1 MQLAAVS
8 LDDKYERR
16 EGRIHIT
23 GSQALVRLAMVQCIR
38 DRAAGLDTACYV
50 TGYRG
55 SPMHNIDKELWSAKR
70 FLAGSHIHFQPAVN
84 EDLAATAIWG
94 SQQAA
99 AFGDCRHDG
108 VFSLWYGK
116 GPGLDRSMDA
126 IRHGHMAGSARH
138 GGVLVMVGDDHALT
152 STDAP
157 AVHEFAFVELMMP
170 FLYPS
175 TVHEVLRYGLHGIAL
190 SRYCGA
196 WVGYKAVPDTVDAS
210 APLEADPFDPAIVLP
225 DDFEMPPDGLNL
237 RIPDFWYQM
246 EPRHR
251 DWKLDAA
258 VAYARANGLNRVT
271 VPSRRPR
278 YGIVAT
284 GKAWNDV
291 RQALFDLGID
301 DRTADEIGITVLKV
315 AMPYPFDAETVRG
328 FADGLE
334 ELFVVEEKVALSELQ
349 IRNALYPLPD
359 GRRPRVIGQKDEA
372 GRVLLPG
379 FPEITPEDVARALA
393 ARIAHFHTSRAIDER
408 IAFLDAKARQ
418 ARARQA
424 LEVARTPYFCSG
436 CPHNT
441 STRVPEGSRAQGGV
455 GCHFMATY
463 MDRGNVTHTHMGG
476 EGANWMGQAP
486 FVETGHVF
494 QNLGDGTY
502 YHSGLLA
509 IRACVAA
516 GVNVTFKILFND
528 AVAMTGGQP
537 HDGPIDPPAISHQVR
552 GEGVETIRL
561 VSDEPEKYGS
571 AARFARGTRLAH
583 RRELDRV
590 QRELRETPGVSVL
603 IYDQTCAAEKRRRR
617 KRGAMVDPDRRAFIH
632 HRVCEGCGDCN
643 AKSNCL
649 SVLPLDTE
657 YGRKRQ
663 IDQSACNK
671 DFSCVEG
678 FCPSFVTVQGAKPR
692 RGGARVE
699 VPAGLAALPEPD
711 RPRLDGG
718 RPFSLL
724 VAGVGGT
731 GVVTIGALVTMAAH
745 LEGIAFST
753 VDQFGMAQK
762 GGAVTSHVRIAARP
776 EDMRAIR
783 LNAGAADLVLGC
795 DSLVASGDLALNVM
809 DPRRTRVIVNT
820 HEQITGQFTRHP
832 DLRFPTDSIVE
843 RIRVAA
849 GKDNVQLLDAT
860 RIATR
865 LLGDAIASNLFLLGF
880 AYQRG
885 LVPVSGVAIERAIEL
900 NAVAVEMNREAFR
913 WGRRAARDLPAVER
927 LALEGDDRLEP
938 PAPKSTAEFVERRVA
953 DLTEWQNAAWAA
965 RYRGLVERVRAAE
978 RALGGHAAGARRP
991 EAAVAAGEEAG
1002 GPFTDAVARY
1012 AYKLMAYKDEYEVAR
1027 LYADGSFR
1035 RRLAARFE
1043 GDLEVTFHLAPPLL
1057 SRPDPVTGEP
1067 RKRAFGAWMWPVF
1080 GLLAKMRGLRGTA
1093 FDPFGRTAERRMER
1107 RLIEE
1112 YFETIEELIAGLRP
1126 ENHALAVE
1134 IASVPDRIRGFGHV
1148 KQRNAAEAEAEK
1160 AALLER
1166 WRAGAAAPS
1175 AADRAAA

>member
-1 MQLAAVS
+1 MQLATVS
-8 LDDKYERR
+8 LDDKYESR

-23 GSQALVRLAMVQCIR
+23 GSQAIVRLAMTQCIR

-55 SPMHNIDKELWSAKR
+55 SPMHNIDKELWSANR
-70 FLAGSHIHFQPAVN
+70 FLSGSSIHFQPAIN

-94 SQQAA
+94 TQQAT

-108 VFSLWYGK
+108 IFSMWYGK

-126 IRHGHMAGSARH
+126 IRHGHMAGSSRH

-157 AVHEFAFVELMMP
+157 AAHEFAFVELMMP

-175 TVHEVLRYGLHGIAL
+175 TVHEVLSHGLHGIAL
-190 SRYCGA
+190 SRFCGS

-210 APLEADPFDPAIVLP
+210 APLSADPFHPPIVVPADFDLP
-225 DDFEMPPDGLNL
+225 PGGLNL

-251 DWKLDAA
+251 DCKLDAA
-258 VAYARANGLNRVT
+258 VAYARANRLNGVE
-271 VPSRRPR
+271 VASRSPR

-284 GKAWNDV
+284 GKAFNDV

-301 DRTADEIGITVLKV
+301 DRTADDIGITVLKI
-315 AMPYPFDAETVRG
+315 AMPYPFDAQTVRD
-328 FADGLE
+328 FAHGLE
-334 ELFVVEEKVALSELQ
+334 ELFVVEEKVALTELQ

-359 GRRPRVIGQKDEA
+359 ARRPRVIGQKDEA

-379 FPEITPEDVARALA
+379 FPEISPDDVARALA
-393 ARIAHFHTSRAIDER
+393 RRIAHFHTSSAIDNR
-408 IAFLDAKARQ
+408 IAFVEAKARQ
-418 ARARQA
+418 ARARKA
-424 LEVARTPYFCSG
+424 LGIARTPYFCSG
-436 CPHNT
+436 CPHNS
-441 STRVPEGSRAQGGV
+441 STRVPEGSRALGGV

-463 MDRGNVTHTHMGG
+463 MDRDNVTHTHMGG
-476 EGANWMGQAP
+476 EGASWIGQAP

-516 GVNVTFKILFND
+516 RVNVTYKILFND

-537 HDGPIDPPAISHQVR
+537 HDGPLDPAAISRQVR
-552 GEGVETIRL
+552 GEGVETIWL
-561 VSDEPEKYGS
+561 VTDEPEKYGS
-571 AARFARGTRLAH
+571 AARLASGTRITH

-590 QRELRETPGVSVL
+590 QRELREVPGVSVL
-603 IYDQTCAAEKRRRR
+603 IYDQTCAAQARRRR
-617 KRGAMVDPDRRAFIH
+617 KRGAMVDPDRRAFIN

-643 AKSNCL
+643 EKSNCL

-657 YGRKRQ
+657 YGRKRR

-692 RGGARVE
+692 RGGAGIE
-699 VPAGLAALPEPD
+699 IPAGLAALPEPR
-711 RPRLDGG
+711 RPHIGDA
-718 RPFSLL
+718 RPFSILI
-724 VAGVGGT
+724 AGVGGS
-731 GVVTIGALVTMAAH
+731 GVVTIGALVAMAAH
-745 LEGIAFST
+745 IEGIAFST

-776 EDMRAIR
+776 EDMRAVR

-809 DPRRTRVIVNT
+809 HPDRTTVIVNT
-820 HEQITGQFTRHP
+820 HEQITGQFARNP
-832 DLRFPTDSIVE
+832 DLQFPTDSILG
-843 RIRVAA
+843 RIRAAA
-849 GKDNVQLLDAT
+849 GAGNVQVLDAT

-865 LLGDAIASNLFLLGF
+865 LLGDAIGSNLFLLGY
-880 AYQRG
+880 AYQQG
-885 LVPVSGVAIERAIEL
+885 LVPVSSTAIERAIEL

-913 WGRRAARDLPAVER
+913 WGRRAARDTATVER
-927 LALEGDDRLEP
+927 LALQGDDGLEP
-938 PAPKSTAEFVERRVA
+938 AAPKSLDEFIARRAV
-953 DLTEWQNAAWAA
+953 DLTAWQNAAWAA
-965 RYRGLVERVRAAE
+965 RYRALVNRVREAE
-978 RALGGHAAGARRP
+978 RALADALG
-991 EAAVAAGEEAG
+991 AGEALAE
-1002 GPFTDAVARY
+1002 AVARC

-1027 LYADGSFR
+1027 LYTDGAFR
-1035 RRLAARFE
+1035 ERLKASFE
-1043 GDLEVTFHLAPPLL
+1043 GNPGVSFHLAPPLL
-1057 SRPDPVTGEP
+1057 ARRDPVTGVP
-1067 RKRAFGAWMWPVF
+1067 RKRAFGPWMWRV
-1080 GLLAKMRGLRGTA
+1080 LALMARMRFLRGTP
-1093 FDPFGRTAERRMER
+1093 FDPFGHTAQRRTER

-1112 YFETIEELIAGLRP
+1112 YFETVDELLAGLSP
-1126 ENHALAVE
+1126 ANHGLAIE
-1134 IASVPDRIRGFGHV
+1134 IASVPESIRGYGHV
-1148 KQRNAAEAEAEK
+1148 KERNIAQAQSAK
-1160 AALLER
+1160 AVLLVH
-1166 WRAGAAAPS
+1166 WRAGGGGE
-1175 AADRAAA
+1175 ADPARAA

>member
-1 MQLAAVS
+1 MQLAAIT
-8 LDDKYERR
+8 LDDKYESR

-23 GSQALVRLAMVQCIR
+23 GSQALVRLAMMQFIR
-38 DRAAGLDTACYV
+38 DRAAGLDTACYI

-70 FLAGSHIHFQPAVN
+70 FLSGSNIHFQPGIN

-94 SQQAA
+94 TQQAT

-108 VFSLWYGK
+108 VFSMWYGK

-126 IRHGHMAGSARH
+126 IRHGHMAGSSRH

-157 AVHEFAFVELMMP
+157 AAHEFAFVELMMP

-175 TVHEVLRYGLHGIAL
+175 TVHEVLSYGLHGIAL
-190 SRYCGA
+190 SRFSGA
-196 WVGYKAVPDTVDAS
+196 WVGYKVVPDTVDAS
-210 APLEADPFDPAIVLP
+210 APLSADPFDPEIVVP
-225 DDFEMPPDGLNL
+225 GEFEMPPDGLNL
-237 RIPDFWYQM
+237 RIPDFWYHM

-251 DWKLDAA
+251 NYKLDAA
-258 VAYARANGLNRVT
+258 VAYARANRLNRVT
-271 VPSRRPR
+271 TASRRPR
-278 YGIVAT
+278 YGIVTT

-301 DRTADEIGITVLKV
+301 DRTADDIGITVLKI
-315 AMPYPFDAETVRG
+315 AMPYPFDTETVRD

-349 IRNALYPLPD
+349 VRNALYPLPD
-359 GRRPRVIGQKDEA
+359 GRRPRVIGQKDET

-379 FPEITPEDVARALA
+379 FPEVSPEDVARALA
-393 ARIAHFHTSRAIDER
+393 ARIARFHTSSAIDDR
-408 IAFLDAKARQ
+408 IAFIEAKARQ
-418 ARARQA
+418 ARARQV
-424 LEVARTPYFCSG
+424 LDIARTPYFCSG

-441 STRVPEGSRAQGGV
+441 STRVPEGSRALGGV

-486 FVETGHVF
+486 FVETDHVF

-516 GVNVTFKILFND
+516 GINITYKILFND

-537 HDGPIDPPAISHQVR
+537 HDGPLDPPAISRQVR
-552 GEGVETIRL
+552 SEGVETIWL

-571 AARFARGTRLAH
+571 AARLAAGTRIAH

-590 QRELRETPGVSVL
+590 QQELRKVPGVSVL

-617 KRGAMVDPDRRAFIH
+617 KRGAMVDPDRRAFIN

-678 FCPSFVTVQGAKPR
+678 FCPSFVTVQGARPR
-692 RGGARVE
+692 RGGSGVE

-711 RPRLDGG
+711 RPRLEDG
-718 RPFSLL
+718 RPFSML
-724 VAGVGGT
+724 VAGVGGS

-776 EDMRAIR
+776 DDMRTIR
-783 LNAGAADLVLGC
+783 LNTGAADLVLGC

-809 DPRRTRVIVNT
+809 HPERTRVIVNT
-820 HEQITGQFTRHP
+820 HEQITGQFARDP
-832 DLRFPTDSIVE
+832 DLQFPTDSIVG
-843 RIRVAA
+843 RIRAAA
-849 GKDNVQLLDAT
+849 GAGNLQLLDAT

-865 LLGDAIASNLFLLGF
+865 LLGDAIGSNLFLLGY
-880 AYQRG
+880 AYQQG

-900 NAVAVEMNREAFR
+900 NGVAVEMNREAFR
-913 WGRRAARDLPAVER
+913 WGRRAARDLEAVEH
-927 LALEGDDRLEP
+927 LALQGDDGLEP
-938 PAPKSTAEFVERRVA
+938 AAPESLDEFVERRVA
-953 DLTEWQNAAWAA
+953 DLTEWQNAAWAS
-965 RYRGLVERVRAAE
+965 RYRKLVERVREAE
-978 RALGGHAAGARRP
+978 RALGDG
-991 EAAVAAGEEAG
+991 EALG
-1002 GPFTDAVARY
+1002 GAVARY

-1027 LYADGSFR
+1027 LYTDGAFR
-1035 RRLAARFE
+1035 ERLAASFE
-1043 GDLEVTFHLAPPLL
+1043 GDLRLTFHLAPPLL
-1057 SRPDPVTGEP
+1057 SRRDPVTGEL
-1067 RKRAFGAWMWPVF
+1067 RKRTFGPWMWRLL
-1080 GLLAKMRGLRGTA
+1080 GLVAKMRFLRGTP
-1093 FDPFGRTAERRMER
+1093 FDPFGHTAERRMER

-1112 YFETIEELIAGLRP
+1112 YFEAVDELLAGLRP
-1126 ENHALAVE
+1126 ENLDLAVE
-1134 IASVPDRIRGFGHV
+1134 LASVPERIRGYGHV
-1148 KQRNAAEAEAEK
+1148 KERNAADAESAK
-1160 AALLER
+1160 AALLGR
-1166 WRAGAAAPS
+1166 WRARDVRQTPPA
-1175 AADRAAA
+1175 RAA

>member
-8 LDDKYERR
+8 LDDKYESR

-23 GSQALVRLAMVQCIR
+23 GSQALVRLAMMQVVR

-55 SPMHNIDKELWSAKR
+55 SPMHNIDKELWSASR
-70 FLAGSHIHFQPAVN
+70 FLAASNLHFQPAIN

-94 SQQAA
+94 TQQATS
-99 AFGDCRHDG
+99 FGDCRHDG
-108 VFSLWYGK
+108 IFSMWYGK

-126 IRHGHMAGSARH
+126 IRHGHMAGSSRH

-157 AVHEFAFVELMMP
+157 AAHEFAFVELMMP

-175 TVHEVLRYGLHGIAL
+175 TVHEVLIYGLHGIAL
-190 SRYCGA
+190 SRFSGA

-210 APLEADPFDPAIVLP
+210 APLPADPFDPAIVIP
-225 DDFEMPPDGLNL
+225 GEFEMPPGGLNL
-237 RIPDFWYQM
+237 RIPDFWYRM

-251 DWKLDAA
+251 GYKLDAA
-258 VAYARANGLNRVT
+258 VAYARANRLNRVT
-271 VPSRRPR
+271 VESRRPR

-284 GKAWNDV
+284 GKAFNDV

-301 DRTADEIGITVLKV
+301 DRTADDLGITVLKV
-315 AMPYPFDAETVRG
+315 AMPYPFDAETVRD

-334 ELFVVEEKVALSELQ
+334 ELFVVEEKVTLTELQ
-349 IRNALYPLPD
+349 VRNALYTLPD
-359 GRRPRVIGQKDEA
+359 GRRPRVIGQKDES

-379 FPEITPEDVARALA
+379 FPEVSPDDVARALA
-393 ARIAHFHTSRAIDER
+393 RRIAGFHTSSTIEDR
-408 IAFLDAKARQ
+408 IAFIEAKTAQ
-418 ARARQA
+418 ARARKA
-424 LEVARTPYFCSG
+424 LDIARTPYFCSG

-441 STRVPEGSRAQGGV
+441 STRVPEGSRALGGV

-516 GVNVTFKILFND
+516 GIDITYKILFND

-537 HDGPIDPPAISHQVR
+537 HDGPLDSSAISRQVR
-552 GEGVETIRL
+552 AEGVETIWL
-561 VSDEPEKYGS
+561 VTDEPEKYGS
-571 AARFARGTRLAH
+571 AARFAPGTRIAH
-583 RRELDRV
+583 RRELDRI
-590 QRELRETPGVSVL
+590 QRELREVTGVSVL

-617 KRGAMVDPDRRAFIH
+617 KRGAMVDPDRRAFIN

-657 YGRKRQ
+657 YGRKRR

-692 RGGARVE
+692 RGGARIE
-699 VPAGLAALPEPD
+699 VPAGLTVLPEPN
-711 RPRLDGG
+711 RPSLDGG
-718 RPFSLL
+718 RPFSIL

-795 DSLVASGDLALNVM
+795 DSLVASGDLALDVM
-809 DPRRTRVIVNT
+809 HPQRTRVIVNT
-820 HEQITGQFTRHP
+820 HEQITGQFARNP
-832 DLRFPTDSIVE
+832 DLEFPTDSIVG
-843 RIRVAA
+843 RIRAAA
-849 GKDNVQLLDAT
+849 GAGNVQLLDAT

-865 LLGDAIASNLFLLGF
+865 LLGDAIGSNLFLLGY
-880 AYQRG
+880 AYQQG
-885 LVPVSGVAIERAIEL
+885 LVPVSGAAIERAIEL
-900 NAVAVEMNREAFR
+900 NGVAVELNREAFR
-913 WGRRAARDLPAVER
+913 WGRRAARDLKAVER
-927 LALEGDDRLEP
+927 LAMQGDDGLEP
-938 PAPKSTAEFVERRVA
+938 TAPATLDELIERRVA
-953 DLTEWQNAAWAA
+953 DLTAYQNAAWAS
-965 RYRGLVERVRAAE
+965 RYRALVERVREAE
-978 RALGGHAAGARRP
+978 RAIG
-991 EAAVAAGEEAG
+991 AGEALAG
-1002 GPFTDAVARY
+1002 AVARY

-1027 LYADGSFR
+1027 LYTDGAFR
-1035 RRLAARFE
+1035 ERLAAAFE
-1043 GDLEVTFHLAPPLL
+1043 GDLRLTFHLAPPVHA
-1057 SRPDPVTGEP
+1057 RRDPVTGQP
-1067 RKRAFGAWMWPVF
+1067 RKRTFGPWMWRVL
-1080 GLLAKMRGLRGTA
+1080 GLVAKMRFLRGTV
-1093 FDPFGRTAERRMER
+1093 FDPFGHTAERRRER

-1112 YFETIEELIAGLRP
+1112 YFATVDELLAGLRV
-1126 ENHALAVE
+1126 ENIALAVE
-1134 IASVPDRIRGFGHV
+1134 IASVPESIRGYGHV
-1148 KQRNAAEAEAEK
+1148 KARAVEEAKAEK
-1160 AALLER
+1160 AAALER
-1166 WRAGAAAPS
+1166 WRAGGGGEV
-1175 AADRAAA
+1175 DRARAA

>member
-1 MQLAAVS
+1 MQLAAIS
-8 LDDKYERR
+8 LDDKYESR

-23 GSQALVRLAMVQCIR
+23 GSQAIVRLAMMQGIR
-38 DRAAGLDTACYV
+38 DRAAGLDTACYI

-70 FLAGSHIHFQPAVN
+70 FLPGSNIHFQPAIN

-94 SQQAA
+94 SQQATE
-99 AFGDCRHDG
+99 FGDCRHDG
-108 VFSLWYGK
+108 IFSMWYGK

-126 IRHGHMAGSARH
+126 IRHGHMAGSSRH

-157 AVHEFAFVELMMP
+157 AAHEFAFVELMMP

-175 TVHEVLRYGLHGIAL
+175 TVHEVLSYGLHGIAL
-190 SRYCGA
+190 SRFSGA

-210 APLEADPFDPAIVLP
+210 APVTANPFDPEIVLP
-225 DDFEMPPDGLNL
+225 AEFEVPPDGLNL

-251 DWKLDAA
+251 GYKLEAA
-258 VAYARANGLNRVT
+258 VAYARANRLNRVM
-271 VPSRRPR
+271 VASRRPR

-284 GKAWNDV
+284 GKAFNDV

-301 DRTADEIGITVLKV
+301 DRTADDLGITVLKM
-315 AMPYPFDAETVRG
+315 AMPYPFDGETVRE

-334 ELFVVEEKVALSELQ
+334 ELFVVEEKVTLTELQ
-349 IRNALYPLPD
+349 ARNALYPLPD

-379 FPEITPEDVARALA
+379 FPEVSPDDVARALA
-393 ARIAHFHTSRAIDER
+393 ARIAHFHTSSAVDDR
-408 IAFLDAKARQ
+408 IAFIEAKAAQ
-418 ARARQA
+418 ARARNV
-424 LEVARTPYFCSG
+424 LGIARTPYFCSG

-441 STRVPEGSRAQGGV
+441 STRVPEGSRALGGV

-516 GVNVTFKILFND
+516 GINITYKILFND

-537 HDGPIDPPAISHQVR
+537 HDGPLDPPAISRQVR
-552 GEGVETIRL
+552 GEGVETIWL

-571 AARFARGTRLAH
+571 AARLAPGTRIAH
-583 RRELDRV
+583 RRELDRI
-590 QRELRETPGVSVL
+590 QRELREVPGVSVL

-617 KRGAMVDPDRRAFIH
+617 KRRAMVDPDRRAFIN

-657 YGRKRQ
+657 FGRKRR

-678 FCPSFVTVQGAKPR
+678 FCPSFVTVQGGKPR
-692 RGGARVE
+692 RGGARIE
-699 VPAGLAALPEPD
+699 VPVGLAALPEPN
-711 RPRLDGG
+711 RPSLDGG
-718 RPFSLL
+718 RPFSIL

-762 GGAVTSHVRIAARP
+762 GGAVTSHLRIAART

-795 DSLVASGDLALNVM
+795 DSLVTSGDLALNVM
-809 DPRRTRVIVNT
+809 HPERTRVIVNT
-820 HEQITGQFTRHP
+820 HEQITGQFVRNP
-832 DLRFPTDSIVE
+832 DLEFPTDSIVG
-843 RIRVAA
+843 RIRAAA
-849 GKDNVQLLDAT
+849 GTGNVQLLDAT

-865 LLGDAIASNLFLLGF
+865 LLGDAIGSNLFLLGY
-880 AYQRG
+880 AYQQG
-885 LVPVSGVAIERAIEL
+885 LVPVSGAAIEQAIEL
-900 NAVAVEMNREAFR
+900 NGIAVEMNREAFR
-913 WGRRAARDLPAVER
+913 WGRRAARDLKAVER
-927 LALEGDDRLEP
+927 LALQGDDSLEP
-938 PAPKSTAEFVERRVA
+938 AAPKSLDEFIERRTA
-953 DLTEWQNAAWAA
+953 DLAAWQNAAWAS
-965 RYRGLVERVRAAE
+965 RYRALVERVREAE
-978 RALGGHAAGARRP
+978 GALG
-991 EAAVAAGEEAG
+991 AGEALSG
-1002 GPFTDAVARY
+1002 AVARY

-1027 LYADGSFR
+1027 LYTDGAFR
-1035 RRLAARFE
+1035 ERLAAAFE
-1043 GDLEVTFHLAPPLL
+1043 GDLRLTFHLAPPLL
-1057 SRPDPVTGEP
+1057 ARRDPVTGEP
-1067 RKRAFGAWMWPVF
+1067 RKRNFGPWVSPVL
-1080 GLLAKMRGLRGTA
+1080 GLVAKMRFLRGTP
-1093 FDPFGRTAERRMER
+1093 FDPFGYTAERRMER

-1112 YFETIEELIAGLRP
+1112 YFETVDELLAGLGT
-1126 ENHALAVE
+1126 ENLGLAVE
-1134 IASVPDRIRGFGHV
+1134 IASIPESIRGYGHIKARAV
-1148 KQRNAAEAEAEK
+1148 SEAESEK
-1160 AALLER
+1160 TALLER
-1166 WRAGAAAPS
+1166 WRAGGGGEAAP
-1175 AADRAAA
+1175 ARAA

>member
-1 MQLAAVS
+1 MQLATVS
-8 LDDKYERR
+8 LDDKYESR
-16 EGRIHIT
+16 EGRVHIT
-23 GSQALVRLAMVQCIR
+23 GSQALVRLAMMQCIR
-38 DRAAGLDTACYV
+38 DRVAGLDTACYI

-70 FLAGSHIHFQPAVN
+70 FLPGSNIHFQPAIN

-94 SQQAA
+94 TQQAT

-108 VFSLWYGK
+108 IFSMWYGK

-126 IRHGHMAGSARH
+126 IRHGHMAGSSRH

-157 AVHEFAFVELMMP
+157 AAHEFAFVELMMP

-175 TVHEVLRYGLHGIAL
+175 TVQEALSYGLHGVAL
-190 SRYCGA
+190 SRFCGA
-196 WVGYKAVPDTVDAS
+196 WVGYKAIPDTVDAS
-210 APLEADPFDPAIVLP
+210 ALLPADPFDPAIVIPSEL
-225 DDFEMPPDGLNL
+225 ETPPDGLNL
-237 RIPDFWYQM
+237 RIPDFWYRM

-251 DWKLDAA
+251 SYKLDAA
-258 VAYARANGLNRVT
+258 VAYAQANRLNRVMLA
-271 VPSRRPR
+271 SRRPR

-291 RQALFDLGID
+291 RQALFELGID
-301 DRTADEIGITVLKV
+301 DRTADDIGV
-315 AMPYPFDAETVRG
+315 AMLKLAMPFPFDAQTVRD

-334 ELFVVEEKVALSELQ
+334 ELFVVEEKVTLTELQ
-349 IRNALYPLPD
+349 VRNALYPLPD

-379 FPEITPEDVARALA
+379 FPEISPENVARALA
-393 ARIAHFHTSRAIDER
+393 ARIAHFHTSNVIDER
-408 IAFLDAKARQ
+408 IAFIETKARQ
-418 ARARQA
+418 ARAREA
-424 LEVARTPYFCSG
+424 LGIARTPYFCSG

-441 STRVPEGSRAQGGV
+441 STRVPEGSRALGGV

-516 GVNVTFKILFND
+516 GINITYKILFND

-537 HDGPIDPPAISHQVR
+537 HDGPLDPPAISRQVR

-571 AARFARGTRLAH
+571 ASQLAPGTRIVH

-590 QRELRETPGVSVL
+590 QRELREVSGVSVL

-617 KRGAMVDPDRRAFIH
+617 KRGAMADPDRRAFIN

-657 YGRKRQ
+657 YGRKRR

-692 RGGARVE
+692 RGGARIE
-699 VPAGLAALPEPD
+699 VPAGLAALPEPS
-711 RPRLDGG
+711 RPRLEDG
-718 RPFSLL
+718 RPFSML

-762 GGAVTSHVRIAARP
+762 GGAVTSHVRIAAHP
-776 EDMRAIR
+776 DDMRAIR

-809 DPRRTRVIVNT
+809 HPERTRVIVDT
-820 HEQITGQFTRHP
+820 HEQITGQFARNP
-832 DLRFPTDSIVE
+832 DLEFPTDSIVG
-843 RIRVAA
+843 RIRAA
-849 GKDNVQLLDAT
+849 TGAGNVQLLDAT

-865 LLGDAIASNLFLLGF
+865 LLGDAIGSNLFLLGY
-880 AYQRG
+880 AYQQG
-885 LVPVSGVAIERAIEL
+885 LVPVSGTAIERAIEL
-900 NAVAVEMNREAFR
+900 NGVAVEMNREAFR
-913 WGRRAARDLPAVER
+913 WGRRAARDPEAVER
-927 LALEGDDRLEP
+927 LALHGDEDLEAA
-938 PAPKSTAEFVERRVA
+938 APKSLDEFIERRVA
-953 DLTEWQNAAWAA
+953 DLVAWQNAAWAS
-965 RYRGLVERVRAAE
+965 RYRELVRRVREAE
-978 RALGGHAAGARRP
+978 RSLGTGEALAH
-991 EAAVAAGEEAG
+991 
-1002 GPFTDAVARY
+1002 AVARY

-1027 LYADGSFR
+1027 LYTDGAFR
-1035 RRLAARFE
+1035 ERLATAFE
-1043 GDLEVTFHLAPPLL
+1043 GDLRLTFHLAPPLL
-1057 SRPDPVTGEP
+1057 ARRDPVTGEP
-1067 RKRAFGAWMWPVF
+1067 RKRTFGPWMWRVL
-1080 GLLAKMRGLRGTA
+1080 GLVAKMRFLRGTP
-1093 FDPFGRTAERRMER
+1093 FDPFGYTAERRMER

-1112 YFETIEELIAGLRP
+1112 YFETVGELLAGLRP
-1126 ENHALAVE
+1126 ENLGLAVE
-1134 IASVPDRIRGFGHV
+1134 IASIPELIRGYGHV
-1148 KQRNAAEAEAEK
+1148 KERNIAEAEAMT
-1160 AALLER
+1160 ATLLER
-1166 WRAGAAAPS
+1166 WRAGDGEAAP
-1175 AADRAAA
+1175 ARAA

>member
-8 LDDKYERR
+8 LDDKYESR
-16 EGRIHIT
+16 EGRVHIT
-23 GSQALVRLAMVQCIR
+23 GSQALVRLAMMQCIR
-38 DRAAGLDTACYV
+38 DRAAGLDTASYI

-55 SPMHNIDKELWSAKR
+55 SPMHNIDKELWSASR
-70 FLAGSHIHFQPAVN
+70 FLPGANIHFQPAIN

-94 SQQAA
+94 TQQAT

-108 VFSLWYGK
+108 IFSMWYGK

-126 IRHGHMAGSARH
+126 IRHGHMAGSSRH

-157 AVHEFAFVELMMP
+157 AAHEFAFVELMMP

-175 TVHEVLRYGLHGIAL
+175 TVHEVLGYGLHGIAL
-190 SRYCGA
+190 SRFCGA
-196 WVGYKAVPDTVDAS
+196 WVGYKMVPDTVDAC
-210 APLEADPFDPAIVLP
+210 APLTADPFDPEIAVP
-225 DDFEMPPDGLNL
+225 ADFEIPAGGLNL
-237 RIPDFWYQM
+237 RIPDFWYRM

-251 DWKLDAA
+251 GWKLDAA
-258 VAYARANGLNRVT
+258 VAYARANRLNRVT
-271 VPSRRPR
+271 LASRRPR

-291 RQALFDLGID
+291 RQALHDLGLD
-301 DRTADEIGITVLKV
+301 ERTADDIGITVLKL
-315 AMPYPFDAETVRG
+315 AMPYPFDAATVRD

-334 ELFVVEEKVALSELQ
+334 EVFVVEEKVALSELQ
-349 IRNALYPLPD
+349 VRNALYPLPD
-359 GRRPRVIGQKDEA
+359 GRRPRVIGHTDEA
-372 GRVLLPG
+372 GRELLPG
-379 FPEITPEDVARALA
+379 FPEISPDDVARALA
-393 ARIAHFHTSRAIDER
+393 SRIAHFHRSNAIDDR
-408 IAFLDAKARQ
+408 IAFIDAKARQ

-424 LEVARTPYFCSG
+424 LDIARTPYFCSG

-441 STRVPEGSRAQGGV
+441 STRVPEGSRALGGV

-476 EGANWMGQAP
+476 EGVNWMGQAP

-516 GVNVTFKILFND
+516 GIDITYKILFND

-537 HDGPIDPPAISHQVR
+537 HDGPLDPPAISRQVR
-552 GEGVETIRL
+552 GEGVETIWL

-571 AARFARGTRLAH
+571 ASPFAPGTRIAH
-583 RRELDRV
+583 RRELDRI
-590 QRELRETPGVSVL
+590 QRELREVRGVSVL

-617 KRGAMVDPDRRAFIH
+617 KRGAMVDPDRRAFIN

-657 YGRKRQ
+657 YGRKRR

-678 FCPSFVTVQGAKPR
+678 FCPSFVTVEGATPR
-692 RGGARVE
+692 RGGARIE
-699 VPAGLAALPEPD
+699 VPAGLAALPEPE
-711 RPRLDGG
+711 RPRLGDGRVFG
-718 RPFSLL
+718 ML

-762 GGAVTSHVRIAARP
+762 GGAVTSHMRLAAHP
-776 EDMRAIR
+776 DDMRAIR

-809 DPRRTRVIVNT
+809 HPVRTRVIVNT
-820 HEQITGQFTRHP
+820 HEQITGQFARNP
-832 DLRFPTDSIVE
+832 DLEFPTDSIVG
-843 RIRVAA
+843 RIRAAA
-849 GKDNVQLLDAT
+849 GAGNVQLLDAT

-865 LLGDAIASNLFLLGF
+865 LLGDAIGSNLFLLGY
-880 AYQRG
+880 AYQQG
-885 LVPVSGVAIERAIEL
+885 LIPVSGTAIERAIEL
-900 NAVAVEMNREAFR
+900 NGVAVEMNREAFR
-913 WGRRAARDLPAVER
+913 WGRRAARDLKAVED
-927 LALEGDDRLEP
+927 LALEGDEGVESAG
-938 PAPKSTAEFVERRVA
+938 PASLDELVERRAA
-953 DLTEWQNAAWAA
+953 DLTAYQDAAWAS
-965 RYRGLVERVRAAE
+965 RYRSLVERVREAE
-978 RALGGHAAGARRP
+978 RALGTGEALAG
-991 EAAVAAGEEAG
+991 
-1002 GPFTDAVARY
+1002 AVARY
-1012 AYKLMAYKDEYEVAR
+1012 ACKLMAYKDEYEVAR
-1027 LYADGSFR
+1027 LYTDGAFR
-1035 RRLAARFE
+1035 ERLAASFE
-1043 GDLEVTFHLAPPLL
+1043 GDLRVTFHLAPPVLA
-1057 SRPDPVTGEP
+1057 RRDPVTGEP
-1067 RKRAFGAWMWPVF
+1067 RKRTFGPWMWRAL
-1080 GLLAKMRGLRGTA
+1080 GLLAKLRFLRGTP
-1093 FDPFGRTAERRMER
+1093 FDPFGRTEERRMER

-1112 YFETIEELIAGLRP
+1112 YFETVEELAAGLHP
-1126 ENHALAVE
+1126 GNLGLAVE
-1134 IASVPDRIRGFGHV
+1134 IASVPEQIRGYGHV
-1148 KQRNAAEAEAEK
+1148 KQRNVAEAQ
-1160 AALLER
+1160 AARASLLER
-1166 WRAGAAAPS
+1166 WRAGSGGEAEPA
-1175 AADRAAA
+1175 RAA

>member
-8 LDDKYERR
+8 LDDKYESRK
-16 EGRIHIT
+16 GRIHIT
-23 GSQALVRLAMVQCIR
+23 GSQALVRLAMMQFVR

-94 SQQAA
+94 TQQAA
-99 AFGDCRHDG
+99 EFGDCRHDG

-157 AVHEFAFVELMMP
+157 AAHEFAFVELMMP

-175 TVHEVLRYGLHGIAL
+175 TVDEVLRYGLHGIAL
-190 SRYCGA
+190 SRYCGS

-210 APLEADPFDPAIVLP
+210 APLSADPFDPELVLP
-225 DDFEMPPDGLNL
+225 GDGFEMPPDGLNL

-251 DWKLDAA
+251 DYKLDAA
-258 VAYARANGLNRVT
+258 VAYARANRLNRIT
-271 VPSRRPR
+271 GASRRPR

-301 DRTADEIGITVLKV
+301 DRAADELGITVLKL
-315 AMPYPFDAETVRG
+315 AMPYPFDAATVRS

-334 ELFVVEEKVALSELQ
+334 ELFVVEEKVTLSELQ

-359 GRRPRVIGQKDEA
+359 GRRPRVVGQKDEA

-379 FPEITPEDVARALA
+379 FPEITPEDVAQALA
-393 ARIAHFHTSRAIDER
+393 ARIAHFHTSSTIEER
-408 IAFLDAKARQ
+408 LAFIGAKARQ
-418 ARARQA
+418 ARARRA

-509 IRACVAA
+509 IRACVAS
-516 GVNVTFKILFND
+516 GVDITFKILFND

-537 HDGPIDPPAISHQVR
+537 HDGPLDPPAISHQVR
-552 GEGVETIRL
+552 GEGVETIWL

-571 AARFARGTRLAH
+571 AARLAPGTRLAH

-590 QRELRETPGVSVL
+590 QRELREVKGVSVL

-617 KRGAMVDPDRRAFIH
+617 KRGAMVDPDRRAFIN

-711 RPRLDGG
+711 RPSLDGG
-718 RPFSLL
+718 RPFSML

-776 EDMRAIR
+776 EDLRAIR

-795 DSLVASGDLALNVM
+795 DSLVAAGDLALNVM
-809 DPRRTRVIVNT
+809 HPRRTRVILNT
-820 HEQITGQFTRHP
+820 HEQITGQFTRTP
-832 DLRFPTDSIVE
+832 DLKFPTDAIVG
-843 RIRVAA
+843 RIRAAA
-849 GKDNVQLLDAT
+849 GEGSVQPLDAT

-865 LLGDAIASNLFLLGF
+865 LLGDAIGSNLFLLGF
-880 AYQRG
+880 AYQQG

-913 WGRRAARDLPAVER
+913 WGRRAARDLRAVER
-927 LALEGDDRLEP
+927 LALEGEESLEP
-938 PAPKSTAEFVERRVA
+938 PAPRTLDELIERRVA
-953 DLTEWQNAAWAA
+953 DLTAWQDAAWAA
-965 RYRGLVERVRAAE
+965 RYRELVERVRRAE
-978 RALGGHAAGARRP
+978 RTLGTRPGGVPGAAASGELGEAGAGALT
-991 EAAVAAGEEAG
+991 E
-1002 GPFTDAVARY
+1002 AVARH
-1012 AYKLMAYKDEYEVAR
+1012 ACKLMAYKDEYEVAR
-1027 LYADGSFR
+1027 LYTDGSFR

-1043 GDLEVTFHLAPPLL
+1043 GSLKVTFHLAPPLL

-1067 RKRAFGAWMWPVF
+1067 RKRTFGPWMWQVF
-1080 GLLAKMRGLRGTA
+1080 GLLAKMRRLRGTA

-1112 YFETIEELIAGLRP
+1112 YFETVDELLAGLRP

-1134 IASVPDRIRGFGHV
+1134 IASVPDRIRGYGHV
-1148 KQRNAAEAEAEK
+1148 KARNAVEAEAEK

-1166 WRAGAAAPS
+1166 WRAGGEALAS
-1175 AADRAAA
+1175 SRAA

>member
-1 MQLAAVS
+1 MSA
-8 LDDKYERR
+8 
-16 EGRIHIT
+16 
-23 GSQALVRLAMVQCIR
+23 SQALVRLAMMQCIR
-38 DRAAGLDTACYV
+38 DRAAGLDTACYI

-70 FLAGSHIHFQPAVN
+70 FLSGSNIHFQPGIN

-94 SQQAA
+94 TQQAT

-108 VFSLWYGK
+108 VFSMWYGK

-126 IRHGHMAGSARH
+126 IRHGHMAGSSRH

-157 AVHEFAFVELMMP
+157 AAHEFAFVELMMP

-175 TVHEVLRYGLHGIAL
+175 TVHEVLSYGLHGIAL
-190 SRYCGA
+190 SDNDRFSGA
-196 WVGYKAVPDTVDAS
+196 WVGYKVVPDTVDAS
-210 APLEADPFDPAIVLP
+210 APLSADPFDPEIVVP
-225 DDFEMPPDGLNL
+225 SEFEIPPDGLNL
-237 RIPDFWYQM
+237 RIPDFWYHM

-251 DWKLDAA
+251 NYKLDAA
-258 VAYARANGLNRVT
+258 VAYARANRLNRVT
-271 VPSRRPR
+271 TASRRPR
-278 YGIVAT
+278 YGIVTT

-301 DRTADEIGITVLKV
+301 DRTADDIGITVLKI
-315 AMPYPFDAETVRG
+315 AMPYPFDTETVRD

-349 IRNALYPLPD
+349 VRNALYPLPD
-359 GRRPRVIGQKDEA
+359 GRRPRVIGHKDET

-379 FPEITPEDVARALA
+379 FPEVSPEDVARALA
-393 ARIAHFHTSRAIDER
+393 ARIAHFHTSNAIDDR
-408 IAFLDAKARQ
+408 IAFIEAKARQ
-418 ARARQA
+418 ARARQV
-424 LEVARTPYFCSG
+424 LDIARIPYFCSG

-441 STRVPEGSRAQGGV
+441 STRIPEGSRALGGV

-516 GVNVTFKILFND
+516 GINITYKILFND

-537 HDGPIDPPAISHQVR
+537 HDGPLDPLAISHQVR
-552 GEGVETIRL
+552 SEGVEIIWL
-561 VSDEPEKYGS
+561 VTDEPEKYGS
-571 AARFARGTRLAH
+571 AARFAAGTRIAH

-590 QRELRETPGVSVL
+590 QRELREVPGVSVL

-617 KRGAMVDPDRRAFIH
+617 KRGAMADPDRRAFIN

-678 FCPSFVTVQGAKPR
+678 FCPSFVTVQGARPR
-692 RGGARVE
+692 RGGSRVE
-699 VPAGLAALPEPD
+699 VPAGLAALPEPN
-711 RPRLDGG
+711 RPSLGDG
-718 RPFSLL
+718 RTFSML

-762 GGAVTSHVRIAARP
+762 GGAVTSHVRIAAQP
-776 EDMRAIR
+776 DDMRAIR

-809 DPRRTRVIVNT
+809 HPERTRVIVNT
-820 HEQITGQFTRHP
+820 HEQITGQFARNP
-832 DLRFPTDSIVE
+832 DLQFPTDSIVG
-843 RIRVAA
+843 RIRAAA
-849 GKDNVQLLDAT
+849 GAGNLQLLDAT

-865 LLGDAIASNLFLLGF
+865 LLGDAIGSNLFLLGY
-880 AYQRG
+880 AYQQG
-885 LVPVSGVAIERAIEL
+885 LVPVSGTAIERAIEL
-900 NAVAVEMNREAFR
+900 NGVAVEMNREAFR
-913 WGRRAARDLPAVER
+913 WGRRAARDLEAVEH
-927 LALEGDDRLEP
+927 LALQGDEGLEP
-938 PAPKSTAEFVERRVA
+938 AAPESLDEFVERRVA
-953 DLTEWQNAAWAA
+953 DLTEWQNAAWAS
-965 RYRGLVERVRAAE
+965 RYRKLVERVREAE
-978 RALGGHAAGARRP
+978 RALGDG
-991 EAAVAAGEEAG
+991 EALG
-1002 GPFTDAVARY
+1002 GAVARY

-1027 LYADGSFR
+1027 LYTDGAFR
-1035 RRLAARFE
+1035 ERLAASFE
-1043 GDLEVTFHLAPPLL
+1043 GDLRLTFHLAPPLL
-1057 SRPDPVTGEP
+1057 SRRDPVTGEL
-1067 RKRAFGAWMWPVF
+1067 RKRTFGPWMWRVL
-1080 GLLAKMRGLRGTA
+1080 GLVAKMRFLRGTP
-1093 FDPFGRTAERRMER
+1093 FDPFGHTAERRMER

-1112 YFETIEELIAGLRP
+1112 YFEAVDELLAGLRP
-1126 ENHALAVE
+1126 ENLDLAVE
-1134 IASVPDRIRGFGHV
+1134 LASVPERIRGYGHV
-1148 KQRNAAEAEAEK
+1148 KERNAADAESAK
-1160 AALLER
+1160 AALLGR
-1166 WRAGAAAPS
+1166 WRARDVRQTPPA
-1175 AADRAAA
+1175 RAA

>member
-23 GSQALVRLAMVQCIR
+23 GSQAIVRLAMMQHIR
-38 DRAAGLDTACYV
+38 DRAAGLDTACYI

-55 SPMHNIDKELWSAKR
+55 SPMHNIDKELWSANR
-70 FLAGSHIHFQPAVN
+70 FLSGSGIHFQPAIN

-94 SQQAA
+94 TQQAT

-108 VFSLWYGK
+108 IFSMWYGK

-157 AVHEFAFVELMMP
+157 AAHEFAFVELMMP

-175 TVHEVLRYGLHGIAL
+175 TVQEVLSYGLHGIAL
-190 SRYCGA
+190 SRFSGA

-210 APLEADPFDPAIVLP
+210 APLTADPFDPEIAVP
-225 DDFEMPPDGLNL
+225 GDFEMPPDGLNL

-251 DWKLDAA
+251 GYKLDAV
-258 VAYARANGLNRVT
+258 VAYARANRLNRVT
-271 VPSRRPR
+271 VASRRRR
-278 YGIVAT
+278 YGIIAT
-284 GKAWNDV
+284 GKAFNDV

-301 DRTADEIGITVLKV
+301 DRTADDIGITVLKI
-315 AMPYPFDAETVRG
+315 AMPYPFDTETVRD

-334 ELFVVEEKVALSELQ
+334 ELFVVEEKVTLTELQ
-349 IRNALYPLPD
+349 VRNALYPLPD
-359 GRRPRVIGQKDEA
+359 GQRPRVIGHTDEA

-379 FPEITPEDVARALA
+379 FPEISPEDVARALA
-393 ARIAHFHTSRAIDER
+393 GRIGHFHTSSRIDDR
-408 IAFLDAKARQ
+408 IAFIEAKAAQ
-418 ARARQA
+418 ARARKA
-424 LEVARTPYFCSG
+424 LDIARTPYFCSG

-441 STRVPEGSRAQGGV
+441 STRVPEGSRALGGV

-516 GVNVTFKILFND
+516 GVNITYKILFND

-537 HDGPIDPPAISHQVR
+537 HDGPLDPPAISRQVR

-561 VSDEPEKYGS
+561 VTDEPEKYGS
-571 AARFARGTRLAH
+571 AAGFAPGTRIAH

-590 QRELRETPGVSVL
+590 QRELREVPGVSVL

-617 KRGAMVDPDRRAFIH
+617 KRGAMVDPDRRAFIN

-657 YGRKRQ
+657 YGRKRR

-678 FCPSFVTVQGAKPR
+678 FCPSFITVQGAKPR
-692 RGGARVE
+692 RGGARIE
-699 VPAGLAALPEPD
+699 VPTGLAALPEPS
-711 RPRLDGG
+711 RPRLEDG
-718 RPFSLL
+718 RPFSIL
-724 VAGVGGT
+724 VVGVGGT

-762 GGAVTSHVRIAARP
+762 GGAVTSHLRIAARS
-776 EDMRAIR
+776 DDLRAIR

-809 DPRRTRVIVNT
+809 HPEHTRVIVNT
-820 HEQITGQFTRHP
+820 HEQITGQFARNP
-832 DLRFPTDSIVE
+832 DLEFPTDSILG
-843 RIRVAA
+843 RIRAAA
-849 GKDNVQLLDAT
+849 GTDNVQALDAT

-865 LLGDAIASNLFLLGF
+865 LLGDAIASNLFLLGY
-880 AYQRG
+880 AYQQG
-885 LVPVSGVAIERAIEL
+885 LVPVSGTAIERAIEL
-900 NAVAVEMNREAFR
+900 NGVAVEMNREAFR
-913 WGRRAARDLPAVER
+913 WGRRAARDLEAVER
-927 LALEGDDRLEP
+927 LALRSDEGIEP
-938 PAPKSTAEFVERRVA
+938 AAPKSLDEFIERRAA
-953 DLTEWQNAAWAA
+953 DLAEWQNTGWAA
-965 RYRGLVERVRAAE
+965 RYRDLVERVRAAE
-978 RALGGHAAGARRP
+978 RKLG
-991 EAAVAAGEEAG
+991 AGEALAG
-1002 GPFTDAVARY
+1002 SVARY

-1027 LYADGSFR
+1027 LYTDGAFR
-1035 RRLAARFE
+1035 ERLAAAFE
-1043 GDLEVTFHLAPPLL
+1043 GDLRLTFHLAPPLL
-1057 SRPDPVTGEP
+1057 ARRDPVTGEP
-1067 RKRAFGAWMWPVF
+1067 RKRAFGPWMRPVL
-1080 GLLAKMRGLRGTA
+1080 GLVAKMRFLRGTA
-1093 FDPFGRTAERRMER
+1093 LDPFGHTAERRMER
-1107 RLIEE
+1107 RFIEE
-1112 YFETIEELIAGLRP
+1112 YFETVEELLAGLRTG
-1126 ENHALAVE
+1126 NLGLAVE
-1134 IASVPDRIRGFGHV
+1134 IASLPELIRGYGHV
-1148 KQRNAAEAEAEK
+1148 KVRHVAEAETERAV
-1160 AALLER
+1160 LLER
-1166 WRAGAAAPS
+1166 WRTGGGGEAAP
-1175 AADRAAA
+1175 ARAA

>member
-8 LDDKYERR
+8 LDDKYEAR

-23 GSQALVRLAMVQCIR
+23 GSQAIVRLAMMQCIR

-70 FLAGSHIHFQPAVN
+70 FLPDSNIHFQPAVN

-94 SQQAA
+94 TQQATK
-99 AFGDCRHDG
+99 FGDCRHDG
-108 VFSLWYGK
+108 IFSMWYGK

-126 IRHGHMAGSARH
+126 IRHGHMAGSSRH

-157 AVHEFAFVELMMP
+157 AAHEFAFVELMMP

-175 TVHEVLRYGLHGIAL
+175 TVHEVLSCGLHGIAL
-190 SRYCGA
+190 SRFSGA
-196 WVGYKAVPDTVDAS
+196 WVGYKVVPDTVDAS
-210 APLEADPFDPAIVLP
+210 APLPADPFEPEIVIP
-225 DDFEMPPDGLNL
+225 KEFEIPPDGLNL
-237 RIPDFWYQM
+237 RIPDFWHQM

-251 DWKLDAA
+251 DYKLDAA
-258 VAYARANGLNRVT
+258 VAYARANRLNRVT
-271 VPSRRPR
+271 VASRRPR
-278 YGIVAT
+278 YGIIAT
-284 GKAWNDV
+284 GKAFNDV

-301 DRTADEIGITVLKV
+301 DRTADDIGITVLKM
-315 AMPYPFDAETVRG
+315 AMPYPFDAQTVRD
-328 FADGLE
+328 FANGLE
-334 ELFVVEEKVALSELQ
+334 EVFVVEEKVTLTELQ
-349 IRNALYPLPD
+349 VRNALYPLPD
-359 GRRPRVIGQKDEA
+359 ARRPRVIGQKDEA

-379 FPEITPEDVARALA
+379 FPEISPEDVARALA
-393 ARIAHFHTSRAIDER
+393 ERIGHFHTSSRIDER
-408 IAFLDAKARQ
+408 IAFIEAKAAQ
-418 ARARQA
+418 ARARKA
-424 LEVARTPYFCSG
+424 LDIARTPYFCSG

-441 STRVPEGSRAQGGV
+441 STRVPEGSRALGGV

-476 EGANWMGQAP
+476 EGVNWMGQAP

-502 YHSGLLA
+502 FHSGLLA

-516 GVNVTFKILFND
+516 GINITYKILFND

-537 HDGPIDPPAISHQVR
+537 HDGPLDPVAISHQVR
-552 GEGVETIRL
+552 SEGVEIIR
-561 VSDEPEKYGS
+561 VVTDEPEKYGS
-571 AARFARGTRLAH
+571 ASPFAPGTRIAH
-583 RRELDRV
+583 RRELDRI
-590 QRELRETPGVSVL
+590 QRELREVPGVSVL

-617 KRGAMVDPDRRAFIH
+617 KRGAMVDPDRRAFIN

-643 AKSNCL
+643 EKSNCL

-657 YGRKRQ
+657 YGRKRR

-678 FCPSFVTVQGAKPR
+678 FCPSFVTVQGATPR
-692 RGGARVE
+692 RGGARVD

-718 RPFSLL
+718 RPFSIL
-724 VAGVGGT
+724 VTGVGGT

-762 GGAVTSHVRIAARP
+762 GGAVTSHLRIAARP
-776 EDMRAIR
+776 EDMRAVR

-809 DPRRTRVIVNT
+809 HPQRTRVIVNT
-820 HEQITGQFTRHP
+820 HEQITGQFARNP
-832 DLRFPTDSIVE
+832 DLVFPTDSIVG
-843 RIRVAA
+843 RIRAAA
-849 GKDNVQLLDAT
+849 GPDNVQLLDAT

-865 LLGDAIASNLFLLGF
+865 LLGDAIASNLFLLGY
-880 AYQRG
+880 AYQQG
-885 LVPVSGVAIERAIEL
+885 LVPVSGTAIERAIEL
-900 NAVAVEMNREAFR
+900 NGVAVEMNREAFR
-913 WGRRAARDLPAVER
+913 WGRRAARDLETVER
-927 LALEGDDRLEP
+927 LALQGDQGLEP
-938 PAPKSTAEFVERRVA
+938 ATPKSVDELVERRVM
-953 DLTEWQNAAWAA
+953 DLTAWQTAAWAA
-965 RYRGLVERVRAAE
+965 RYRELVERVREAE
-978 RALGGHAAGARRP
+978 RALGAGDALT
-991 EAAVAAGEEAG
+991 G
-1002 GPFTDAVARY
+1002 AVARH

-1027 LYADGSFR
+1027 LYTDGAFR
-1035 RRLAARFE
+1035 ERLAAAFE
-1043 GDLEVTFHLAPPLL
+1043 GDLRLTFHLAPPLL
-1057 SRPDPVTGEP
+1057 ARRDPVTGHP
-1067 RKRAFGAWMWPVF
+1067 RKRTFGPWMWRAL
-1080 GLLAKMRGLRGTA
+1080 GLVAKMRFLRGTP
-1093 FDPFGRTAERRMER
+1093 FDPFGHTAERRRER

-1112 YFETIEELIAGLRP
+1112 YFTTVDELLAGLRA
-1126 ENHALAVE
+1126 ENLGLAVE
-1134 IASVPDRIRGFGHV
+1134 IASVPETIRGYGHV
-1148 KQRNAAEAEAEK
+1148 KARAVEAAESEK
-1160 AALLER
+1160 AALLQR
-1166 WRAGAAAPS
+1166 WRAGDGGEV
-1175 AADRAAA
+1175 DRARAA

>member
-8 LDDKYERR
+8 LDDKYESR

-23 GSQALVRLAMVQCIR
+23 GSQALVRLAMMQCIR
-38 DRAAGLDTACYV
+38 DRAAGLDTASYI

-55 SPMHNIDKELWSAKR
+55 SPMHNIDKELWSANR
-70 FLAGSHIHFQPAVN
+70 FLAGANIHFQPAIN

-94 SQQAA
+94 TQQAT

-108 VFSLWYGK
+108 IFSMWYGK

-126 IRHGHMAGSARH
+126 IRHGHMAGSSRH

-157 AVHEFAFVELMMP
+157 AAHEFAFVELMMP

-175 TVHEVLRYGLHGIAL
+175 NVHEVLSYGLHGIAL
-190 SRYCGA
+190 SRFSGA

-210 APLEADPFDPAIVLP
+210 APLTADPFDPAIVVP
-225 DDFEMPPDGLNL
+225 VEFEMPSGGLNL

-251 DWKLDAA
+251 NYKLDAA
-258 VAYARANGLNRVT
+258 VAYARANRLNRVT
-271 VPSRRPR
+271 LASRRPR
-278 YGIVAT
+278 YGIVTT

-291 RQALFDLGID
+291 RQALVDLGID
-301 DRTADEIGITVLKV
+301 DRTADDIGITVLKL
-315 AMPYPFDAETVRG
+315 AMPYPFDAQTVRD

-334 ELFVVEEKVALSELQ
+334 EIFVVEEKVTLSELQ
-349 IRNALYPLPD
+349 VRNALYPLPD

-379 FPEITPEDVARALA
+379 FPEVSPDDVARALA
-393 ARIAHFHTSRAIDER
+393 TRIAHFHTSSAIDDR
-408 IAFLDAKARQ
+408 IAFIEAKAAQ
-418 ARARQA
+418 TRARKA
-424 LEVARTPYFCSG
+424 LDIARTPYFCSG

-441 STRVPEGSRAQGGV
+441 STRVPEGSRALGGV

-476 EGANWMGQAP
+476 EGANWIGQTP

-516 GVNVTFKILFND
+516 GINITYKILFND

-537 HDGPIDPPAISHQVR
+537 HDGPLDPPAISRQVR
-552 GEGVETIRL
+552 GEGVETIWL

-571 AARFARGTRLAH
+571 ASRLAPGTRIAH
-583 RRELDRV
+583 RRELDRI
-590 QRELRETPGVSVL
+590 QRELREVPGVSVL

-617 KRGAMVDPDRRAFIH
+617 KRGAMVDPDRRAFIN

-643 AKSNCL
+643 EKSNCL

-657 YGRKRQ
+657 YGRKRR

-678 FCPSFVTVQGAKPR
+678 FCPSFVSVQGAKPR
-692 RGGARVE
+692 RGGARIE
-699 VPAGLAALPEPD
+699 VPAGLAALPEPE
-711 RPRLDGG
+711 RPRLGDG
-718 RPFSLL
+718 RVFSML

-762 GGAVTSHVRIAARP
+762 GGAVTSHVRIAAHSD
-776 EDMRAIR
+776 DMRAIR

-809 DPRRTRVIVNT
+809 HPQRTRVIVNT
-820 HEQITGQFTRHP
+820 HEQITGQFARNP
-832 DLRFPTDSIVE
+832 DLQFPTDSIVG
-843 RIRVAA
+843 RIRGAA
-849 GKDNVQLLDAT
+849 GDGNLQLVDAT

-865 LLGDAIASNLFLLGF
+865 LLGDAIGSNLFLLGF
-880 AYQRG
+880 AYQQGR
-885 LVPVSGVAIERAIEL
+885 VPVSGTAIERAIEL
-900 NAVAVEMNREAFR
+900 NGVAVEMNREAFR
-913 WGRRAARDLPAVER
+913 WGRRAARDLKAVEG
-927 LALEGDDRLEP
+927 LALQGDEGLEP
-938 PAPKSTAEFVERRVA
+938 AAPKSLDEFIERRAA
-953 DLTEWQNAAWAA
+953 DLTAWQHAAWAS
-965 RYRGLVERVRAAE
+965 RYRELVERVREAE
-978 RALGGHAAGARRP
+978 RALG
-991 EAAVAAGEEAG
+991 AGEAL
-1002 GPFTDAVARY
+1002 TDAVARY

-1027 LYADGSFR
+1027 LYTDGAFR
-1035 RRLAARFE
+1035 ERLAASFE
-1043 GDLEVTFHLAPPLL
+1043 GDLRLTFHLAPPVLA
-1057 SRPDPVTGEP
+1057 RRDPVTGEP
-1067 RKRAFGAWMWPVF
+1067 RKRTFGPWMWRVL
-1080 GLLAKMRGLRGTA
+1080 GLLAKMRFLRGTP

-1107 RLIEE
+1107 RLIDQ
-1112 YFETIEELIAGLRP
+1112 YFETVEELVAGLRP
-1126 ENHALAVE
+1126 ENVALAIE
-1134 IASVPDRIRGFGHV
+1134 IVSVPEQIRGYGHV
-1148 KQRNAAEAEAEK
+1148 KQRNVAEAEAAK
-1160 AALLER
+1160 TALIER
-1166 WRAGAAAPS
+1166 WRTGGGEAAP
-1175 AADRAAA
+1175 ARAA

>member
-1 MQLAAVS
+1 MTL
-8 LDDKYERR
+8 
-16 EGRIHIT
+16 
-23 GSQALVRLAMVQCIR
+23 
-38 DRAAGLDTACYV
+38 
-50 TGYRG
+50 
-55 SPMHNIDKELWSAKR
+55 
-70 FLAGSHIHFQPAVN
+70 
-84 EDLAATAIWG
+84 
-94 SQQAA
+94 
-99 AFGDCRHDG
+99 
-108 VFSLWYGK
+108 
-116 GPGLDRSMDA
+116 
-126 IRHGHMAGSARH
+126 
-138 GGVLVMVGDDHALT
+138 
-152 STDAP
+152 
-157 AVHEFAFVELMMP
+157 
-170 FLYPS
+170 
-175 TVHEVLRYGLHGIAL
+175 
-190 SRYCGA
+190 
-196 WVGYKAVPDTVDAS
+196 
-210 APLEADPFDPAIVLP
+210 
-225 DDFEMPPDGLNL
+225 
-237 RIPDFWYQM
+237 
-246 EPRHR
+246 
-251 DWKLDAA
+251 
-258 VAYARANGLNRVT
+258 
-271 VPSRRPR
+271 PSRHPR

-301 DRTADEIGITVLKV
+301 DRTADDLGITVLKL

-334 ELFVVEEKVALSELQ
+334 EVFVAEEKVALSELQ
-349 IRNALYPLPD
+349 VRNALYPLPD
-359 GRRPRVIGQKDEA
+359 GRRPRVIGQKDES

-379 FPEITPEDVARALA
+379 FPEVSPDDVARALA
-393 ARIAHFHTSRAIDER
+393 ARIARFHTSPAIDER
-408 IAFLDAKARQ
+408 IAFIDAKARQ
-418 ARARQA
+418 ARAREA
-424 LEVARTPYFCSG
+424 LSVARTPYFCSG

-509 IRACVAA
+509 IRACVAS
-516 GVNVTFKILFND
+516 GINITYKILFND

-537 HDGPIDPPAISHQVR
+537 HDGPIDPPAISRQVR
-552 GEGVETIRL
+552 GEGVETIWL

-571 AARFARGTRLAH
+571 AAMFAPGTKLGH
-583 RRELDRV
+583 RRDLDRI
-590 QRELRETPGVSVL
+590 QRELREVKGVSVL

-617 KRGAMVDPDRRAFIH
+617 KRGAMVDPDRRTFIN

-678 FCPSFVTVQGAKPR
+678 FCPSFVSVQGATPR

-711 RPRLDGG
+711 RPRLVEGG
-718 RPFSLL
+718 RPFSIL

-809 DPRRTRVIVNT
+809 HPERTRVIVNT
-820 HEQITGQFTRHP
+820 HEQITGQFARDP
-832 DLRFPTDSIVE
+832 DLKFPTDSIVG
-843 RIRVAA
+843 RIRAAA
-849 GKDNVQLLDAT
+849 GGGNVQLLDAT

-900 NAVAVEMNREAFR
+900 NGVAVEMNREAFR
-913 WGRRAARDLPAVER
+913 WGRRAGRDLGAVEG
-927 LALEGDDRLEP
+927 LAATGDEGLEP
-938 PAPKSTAEFVERRVA
+938 PAPKTLDEFVERRVA

-965 RYRGLVERVRAAE
+965 RYRGLVERVREAE
-978 RALGGHAAGARRP
+978 RGLGEG
-991 EAAVAAGEEAG
+991 AGEALSG
-1002 GPFTDAVARY
+1002 AVARF

-1027 LYADGSFR
+1027 LYTDGAFR
-1035 RRLAARFE
+1035 ERLAARFE
-1043 GDLEVTFHLAPPLL
+1043 GDLRVTFHMAPPLL
-1057 SRPDPVTGEP
+1057 ARPDPATGEA
-1067 RKRAFGAWMWPVF
+1067 RKRTYGPWMWRV
-1080 GLLAKMRGLRGTA
+1080 LALVAKMRGLRVEPRSTSSAAPRSG
-1093 FDPFGRTAERRMER
+1093 GRSARSSRSTSRRW
-1107 RLIEE
+1107 
-1112 YFETIEELIAGLRP
+1112 T
-1126 ENHALAVE
+1126 
-1134 IASVPDRIRGFGHV
+1134 SCSRGFARRTSPSRSRSPPSPTG
-1148 KQRNAAEAEAEK
+1148 
-1160 AALLER
+1160 
-1166 WRAGAAAPS
+1166 S
-1175 AADRAAA
+1175 AATATSRRATSRRPRRKSQTSSPAGERAAARRPRRPAPPEDQAGHPAAHGLYRVGAFLRRAGGR

>member
-8 LDDKYERR
+8 LDDKYESR

-23 GSQALVRLAMVQCIR
+23 GSQALVRLAMMQCIR
-38 DRAAGLDTACYV
+38 DRAAGLDTASYI

-55 SPMHNIDKELWSAKR
+55 SPMHNIDKELWSANR
-70 FLAGSHIHFQPAVN
+70 FLPGANIHFQPAIN

-94 SQQAA
+94 TQQAT

-108 VFSLWYGK
+108 IFSMWYGK

-126 IRHGHMAGSARH
+126 IRHGHMAGSSRH

-157 AVHEFAFVELMMP
+157 AAHEFAFVELMMP

-175 TVHEVLRYGLHGIAL
+175 TVHEVLGYGLHGIAL
-190 SRYCGA
+190 SRFSGA
-196 WVGYKAVPDTVDAS
+196 WVGYKVVPDTVDAS
-210 APLEADPFDPAIVLP
+210 APLTADPFDPEIVVP
-225 DDFEMPPDGLNL
+225 AEFEMPAGGLNL

-251 DWKLDAA
+251 GWKLDAA
-258 VAYARANGLNRVT
+258 VAYARANRLNRT
-271 VPSRRPR
+271 TLASRRPR

-284 GKAWNDV
+284 GKAFNDV

-301 DRTADEIGITVLKV
+301 DRTADDIGITVLKL
-315 AMPYPFDAETVRG
+315 AMPYPFDAATVRD

-334 ELFVVEEKVALSELQ
+334 EIFVVEEKVTLSELQ
-349 IRNALYPLPD
+349 VRNALYPLPD
-359 GRRPRVIGQKDEA
+359 GRRPRVIGQKDES

-379 FPEITPEDVARALA
+379 FPEISPDDVARALA
-393 ARIAHFHTSRAIDER
+393 SRIAHFHRSSTIDDR
-408 IAFLDAKARQ
+408 IAFIEAKARQ
-418 ARARQA
+418 ARARNA
-424 LEVARTPYFCSG
+424 LDIARTPYFCSG

-441 STRVPEGSRAQGGV
+441 STRVPEGSRALGGV

-476 EGANWMGQAP
+476 EGVNWMGQAP

-516 GVNVTFKILFND
+516 GMNITYKILFND

-537 HDGPIDPPAISHQVR
+537 HDGPLDPPAISRQVR
-552 GEGVETIRL
+552 GRGSRDHLAGHRRAGEVRRRL
-561 VSDEPEKYGS
+561 PM
-571 AARFARGTRLAH
+571 FAPGTRIAH
-583 RRELDRV
+583 RRELDRI
-590 QRELRETPGVSVL
+590 QRELREVRGVSVL

-617 KRGAMVDPDRRAFIH
+617 KRGAMVDPDRRAFIN

-657 YGRKRQ
+657 YGRKRR

-678 FCPSFVTVQGAKPR
+678 FCPSFVTVQGATPR
-692 RGGARVE
+692 RGGARIE

-711 RPRLDGG
+711 RPRLGDGRVFG
-718 RPFSLL
+718 ML

-762 GGAVTSHVRIAARP
+762 GGAVTSHVRIAAHP
-776 EDMRAIR
+776 DDMRAIR

-795 DSLVASGDLALNVM
+795 DSLVASGDLALDVM
-809 DPRRTRVIVNT
+809 HPQRTRVIVNT
-820 HEQITGQFTRHP
+820 HEQITGQFARNP
-832 DLRFPTDSIVE
+832 DLEFPTDSIVG
-843 RIRVAA
+843 RIRAAA
-849 GKDNVQLLDAT
+849 GSGNVQLLDAT

-865 LLGDAIASNLFLLGF
+865 LLGDAIGSNLFLLGY
-880 AYQRG
+880 AYQQG
-885 LVPVSGVAIERAIEL
+885 LIPVSGTAIERAIEL
-900 NAVAVEMNREAFR
+900 NGVAVEMNREAFR
-913 WGRRAARDLPAVER
+913 WGRRAARDLKAVER
-927 LALEGDDRLEP
+927 LAVQGDGGGEP
-938 PAPKSTAEFVERRVA
+938 AAPASLDELVERRVA
-953 DLTEWQNAAWAA
+953 DLAAWQNAAWAS
-965 RYRGLVERVRAAE
+965 RYRALVERVREAE
-978 RALGGHAAGARRP
+978 RALG
-991 EAAVAAGEEAG
+991 AGEALTG
-1002 GPFTDAVARY
+1002 AVARY

-1027 LYADGSFR
+1027 LYTDGAFR
-1035 RRLAARFE
+1035 ERLAA
-1043 GDLEVTFHLAPPLL
+1043 A
-1057 SRPDPVTGEP
+1057 S
-1067 RKRAFGAWMWPVF
+1067 K
-1080 GLLAKMRGLRGTA
+1080 GTC
-1093 FDPFGRTAERRMER
+1093 G
-1107 RLIEE
+1107 
-1112 YFETIEELIAGLRP
+1112 
-1126 ENHALAVE
+1126 
-1134 IASVPDRIRGFGHV
+1134 
-1148 KQRNAAEAEAEK
+1148 
-1160 AALLER
+1160 
-1166 WRAGAAAPS
+1166 
-1175 AADRAAA
+1175 

>member
-1 MQLAAVS
+1 MQLATVS
-8 LDDKYERR
+8 LDDKYESR

-23 GSQALVRLAMVQCIR
+23 GSQALVRLAMMQHIR
-38 DRAAGLDTACYV
+38 DRAAGLDTACYI

-55 SPMHNIDKELWSAKR
+55 SPMHNIDKELWSANR
-70 FLAGSHIHFQPAVN
+70 FLAGSGIHFQPAIN

-94 SQQAA
+94 SQQAT

-108 VFSLWYGK
+108 IFSMWYGK

-157 AVHEFAFVELMMP
+157 AAHEFAFVELMMP

-175 TVHEVLRYGLHGIAL
+175 TVQEVLSYGLHGIAL
-190 SRYCGA
+190 SRFAGA
-196 WVGYKAVPDTVDAS
+196 WVGYKALPDTVDAS
-210 APLEADPFDPAIVLP
+210 APLTADPFDPEIAIP
-225 DDFEMPPDGLNL
+225 SDFEMPPDGLNL

-251 DWKLDAA
+251 NYKLDAA
-258 VAYARANGLNRVT
+258 VAYARANRLNRVT
-271 VPSRRPR
+271 VASRRPR
-278 YGIVAT
+278 YGVIAT
-284 GKAWNDV
+284 GKSWNDV

-301 DRTADEIGITVLKV
+301 DRTADDIGITVLKI
-315 AMPYPFDAETVRG
+315 AMPYPFDTETVRD

-334 ELFVVEEKVALSELQ
+334 ELFVVEEKVTLTELQ
-349 IRNALYPLPD
+349 VRNALYPLPD
-359 GRRPRVIGQKDEA
+359 ARRPRVIGHTDEA
-372 GRVLLPG
+372 GRVLLPS
-379 FPEITPEDVARALA
+379 FPEISPEDVARALA
-393 ARIAHFHTSRAIDER
+393 GRIGHFHTSNRIDER
-408 IAFLDAKARQ
+408 IAFIEAKARQ
-418 ARARQA
+418 ARARKA
-424 LEVARTPYFCSG
+424 LDIARTPYFCSG

-441 STRVPEGSRAQGGV
+441 STRVPEGSRALGGV

-516 GVNVTFKILFND
+516 GINITYKILFND

-537 HDGPIDPPAISHQVR
+537 HDGPLDPPAISRQVR

-561 VSDEPEKYGS
+561 VTDEPEKYGS
-571 AARFARGTRLAH
+571 ATRFAPGTRIAH

-590 QRELRETPGVSVL
+590 QRELREVPGVSVL

-617 KRGAMVDPDRRAFIH
+617 KRGAMVDPDRRAFIN

-657 YGRKRQ
+657 YGRKRR

-699 VPAGLAALPEPD
+699 VPAGLAALPEPS
-711 RPRLDGG
+711 RPRLEDG
-718 RPFSLL
+718 RVFSIL

-762 GGAVTSHVRIAARP
+762 GGAVTSHLRIAARP

-809 DPRRTRVIVNT
+809 HPEHTRVIVNT
-820 HEQITGQFTRHP
+820 HEQITGQFARNP
-832 DLRFPTDSIVE
+832 DLQFPTDSILG
-843 RIRVAA
+843 RIRAAA
-849 GKDNVQLLDAT
+849 GTDNVQALDAT

-865 LLGDAIASNLFLLGF
+865 LLGDAIASNLFLLGY
-880 AYQRG
+880 AYQQG
-885 LVPVSGVAIERAIEL
+885 LVPVSGTAIERAIEL
-900 NAVAVEMNREAFR
+900 NAIAVEMNRDAFR
-913 WGRRAARDLPAVER
+913 WGRRAARDLEAVER
-927 LALEGDDRLEP
+927 LALRSDEGIEP
-938 PAPKSTAEFVERRVA
+938 AAPKSLDEFIERRAA
-953 DLTEWQNAAWAA
+953 DLTEWQSAGWAT
-965 RYRGLVERVRAAE
+965 RYRDLVERVREAE
-978 RALGGHAAGARRP
+978 RELG
-991 EAAVAAGEEAG
+991 AGEALAG
-1002 GPFTDAVARY
+1002 SVARY

-1027 LYADGSFR
+1027 LYTDGAFR
-1035 RRLAARFE
+1035 QRLAAAFE
-1043 GDLEVTFHLAPPLL
+1043 GDLRLTFHLAPPLL
-1057 SRPDPVTGEP
+1057 ARRDPVTGEP
-1067 RKRAFGAWMWPVF
+1067 RKRAFGPWMRPVL
-1080 GLLAKMRGLRGTA
+1080 GLVAKMRFLRGTP
-1093 FDPFGRTAERRMER
+1093 FDPFGHTAERRMER

-1112 YFETIEELIAGLRP
+1112 YFETVEELLAGLRTG
-1126 ENHALAVE
+1126 NLGLAVE
-1134 IASVPDRIRGFGHV
+1134 IASLPELIRGYGHV
-1148 KQRNAAEAEAEK
+1148 KVRHVAEAETERAV
-1160 AALLER
+1160 LLER
-1166 WRAGAAAPS
+1166 WRTGGGGEAAP
-1175 AADRAAA
+1175 ARAA

>member
-8 LDDKYERR
+8 LDDKYESR
-16 EGRIHIT
+16 EGQIHIT
-23 GSQALVRLAMVQCIR
+23 GSQALVRLAMMQCIR
-38 DRAAGLDTACYV
+38 DRSAGLDTACYV

-70 FLAGSHIHFQPAVN
+70 FLPDSNIHFQPAIN

-94 SQQAA
+94 TQQATS
-99 AFGDCRHDG
+99 FGDCRHDG
-108 VFSLWYGK
+108 IFSMWYGK

-126 IRHGHMAGSARH
+126 IRHGHMAGSSRH

-157 AVHEFAFVELMMP
+157 AAHEFAFVELMMP
-170 FLYPS
+170 FLYPA
-175 TVHEVLRYGLHGIAL
+175 TVQEVLSYGLHGIAL
-190 SRYCGA
+190 SRFSGA

-210 APLEADPFDPAIVLP
+210 APLTADPFEPAIVIP
-225 DDFEMPPDGLNL
+225 EAFERPPDGLNL

-251 DWKLDAA
+251 NYKLDAA
-258 VAYARANGLNRVT
+258 VAYARANRLNRVT
-271 VPSRRPR
+271 VASRRPR
-278 YGIVAT
+278 YGIIAT
-284 GKAWNDV
+284 GKAYNDV

-301 DRTADEIGITVLKV
+301 DRTADDIGITVLKI
-315 AMPYPFDAETVRG
+315 AMPFPFDAETVRD
-328 FADGLE
+328 FAEGLE
-334 ELFVVEEKVALSELQ
+334 ELFVVEEKVTLTELQ
-349 IRNALYPLPD
+349 VRNALYPLPD
-359 GRRPRVIGQKDEA
+359 RRRPRVIGHKDET

-379 FPEITPEDVARALA
+379 SPEISPEDVVRALA
-393 ARIAHFHTSRAIDER
+393 ERIRHFHTSSRIDDR
-408 IAFLDAKARQ
+408 IAFVEAKARQ
-418 ARARQA
+418 TRARKA
-424 LEVARTPYFCSG
+424 LDIARTPYFCSG

-441 STRVPEGSRAQGGV
+441 STRVPDGSRALGGV

-486 FVETGHVF
+486 FVGTGHVF

-516 GVNVTFKILFND
+516 GVNITYKILFND

-537 HDGPIDPPAISHQVR
+537 HDGPLDPPAISRQVR
-552 GEGVETIRL
+552 GEGVETIWL
-561 VSDEPEKYGS
+561 VSDEPEKYDSS
-571 AARFARGTRLAH
+571 AQFAPGTRFAH
-583 RRELDRV
+583 RRELDRI
-590 QRELRETPGVSVL
+590 QREMREVPGVSVL

-617 KRGAMVDPDRRAFIH
+617 KRGAMVDPDRRAFIN

-657 YGRKRQ
+657 YGRKRR

-671 DFSCVEG
+671 DFSCIEG

-699 VPAGLAALPEPD
+699 VPDGLAALPEPD
-711 RPRLDGG
+711 RPRLGDG
-718 RPFSLL
+718 RPFSIL

-745 LEGIAFST
+745 LEGIAFSA

-783 LNAGAADLVLGC
+783 LNTGAADLVLGC

-809 DPRRTRVIVNT
+809 HPERTRVIVNT
-820 HEQITGQFTRHP
+820 HEQITGQFARNP
-832 DLRFPTDSIVE
+832 DLEFPSDSIVG
-843 RIRVAA
+843 RIRSAT
-849 GKDNVQLLDAT
+849 GNGNVQLLDAT

-865 LLGDAIASNLFLLGF
+865 LLGDAIASNLFLLGY
-880 AYQRG
+880 AYQQG
-885 LVPVSGVAIERAIEL
+885 LVPVSGAAIERAIAL
-900 NAVAVEMNREAFR
+900 NAIAVEMNREAFR
-913 WGRRAARDLPAVER
+913 WGRRAARDLAAVER
-927 LALEGDDRLEP
+927 LALQGDEGLEP
-938 PAPKSTAEFVERRVA
+938 AAPKSLDEFVEQRAA
-953 DLTEWQNAAWAA
+953 DLTAWQNAAWAA
-965 RYRGLVERVRAAE
+965 RYRELVERVREAE
-978 RALGGHAAGARRP
+978 RSFGS
-991 EAAVAAGEEAG
+991 GESLSG
-1002 GPFTDAVARY
+1002 AVARY

-1027 LYADGSFR
+1027 LYTDGGFR
-1035 RRLAARFE
+1035 KRLAAAFE
-1043 GDLEVTFHLAPPLL
+1043 GDLRLTFHLAPPLL
-1057 SRPDPVTGEP
+1057 ARRDPVTGEP
-1067 RKRAFGAWMWPVF
+1067 RKRTYGPWMWGVL
-1080 GLLAKMRGLRGTA
+1080 GLVAKMRFLRGTP

-1112 YFETIEELIAGLRP
+1112 YFGTVDELLAGLSS
-1126 ENHALAVE
+1126 ENIALAVE
-1134 IASVPDRIRGFGHV
+1134 IASVPELIRGYGHV
-1148 KQRNAAEAEAEK
+1148 KQRNLAEAESEMVV
-1160 AALLER
+1160 LLER
-1166 WRAGAAAPS
+1166 WRTGGDGQARPAQAA
-1175 AADRAAA
+1175 

>member
-8 LDDKYERR
+8 LDDKYESR

-23 GSQALVRLAMVQCIR
+23 GSQALVRLAMVQLIR
-38 DRAAGLDTACYV
+38 DRAADLDTACYI

-70 FLAGSHIHFQPAVN
+70 FLAGSRIHFQPAIN

-94 SQQAA
+94 TQQAA

-126 IRHGHMAGSARH
+126 IRHGHLAGSARH

-157 AVHEFAFVELMMP
+157 AAHEFAFVEMMMP

-175 TVHEVLRYGLHGIAL
+175 TVHEVLGYGLHGIAL
-190 SRYCGA
+190 SRFSGA
-196 WVGYKAVPDTVDAS
+196 WVGYKIVPDTVDAS
-210 APLEADPFDPAIVLP
+210 APLSADPFEPGIVRP
-225 DDFEMPPDGLNL
+225 EGFEMPPGGLNL

-251 DWKLDAA
+251 DYKLDAA
-258 VAYARANGLNRVT
+258 LAYARANRLNRVT
-271 VPSRRPR
+271 VASRRPR

-301 DRTADEIGITVLKV
+301 DRTADEIGLAVFKL
-315 AMPYPFDAETVRG
+315 AMPWPFDADAVRD

-334 ELFVVEEKVALSELQ
+334 ELFVVEEKVSLTELQ
-349 IRNALYPLPD
+349 VRNALYPLPD
-359 GRRPRVIGQKDEA
+359 GRRPRVIGQRDEA

-379 FPEITPEDVARALA
+379 FPEISPEDVARALA
-393 ARIAHFHTSRAIDER
+393 ARIAHFHTSRSIDDR
-408 IAFLDAKARQ
+408 IAFIEAKARQ

-476 EGANWMGQAP
+476 EGVNWMGQAP

-502 YHSGLLA
+502 FHSGLLA

-516 GVNVTFKILFND
+516 GIDITYKILFND

-537 HDGPIDPPAISHQVR
+537 HDGPLDPPAISHQVR
-552 GEGVETIRL
+552 GEGVETIWL

-571 AARFARGTRLAH
+571 AARFAPGTRLGH
-583 RRELDRV
+583 RRDLDRI
-590 QRELRETPGVSVL
+590 QRELREVRGVSVL

-617 KRGAMVDPDRRAFIH
+617 KRGVLVDPDRRAFIN

-671 DFSCVEG
+671 DFSCIEG
-678 FCPSFVTVQGAKPR
+678 FCPSFVTVRGAKPR
-692 RGGARVE
+692 RSAAGVE
-699 VPAGLAALPEPD
+699 VPPGLAALPEPE
-711 RPRLDGG
+711 RPRLEAG

-762 GGAVTSHVRIAARP
+762 GGAVTSHVRIALRP
-776 EDMRAIR
+776 EDLRAIR

-809 DPRRTRVIVNT
+809 DPARTRVIVNT
-820 HEQITGQFTRHP
+820 HEQITGQFARDP
-832 DLRFPTDSIVE
+832 DLEFPTGAIVE
-843 RIRVAA
+843 RIRHAA
-849 GKDNVQLLDAT
+849 GPANVQLLDAT

-900 NAVAVEMNREAFR
+900 NGVAVEMNREAFR
-913 WGRRAARDLPAVER
+913 WGRRAARDHEAVEG
-927 LALEGDDRLEP
+927 LALRGEEGTDA
-938 PAPKSTAEFVERRVA
+938 PAPRTLDELIDRRTA
-953 DLTEWQNAAWAA
+953 DLTAWQNPAWAS
-965 RYRGLVERVRAAE
+965 RYRELVARVREAE
-978 RALGGHAAGARRP
+978 RSRGGGGEALAG
-991 EAAVAAGEEAG
+991 
-1002 GPFTDAVARY
+1002 AVARY

-1027 LYADGSFR
+1027 LYTDGAFHE
-1035 RRLAARFE
+1035 RLAARFE
-1043 GDLEVTFHLAPPLL
+1043 GDVKLTFHLAPPLL
-1057 SRPDPVTGEP
+1057 TRPDPVTGEC
-1067 RKRAFGAWMWPVF
+1067 RKRAFGPWMSGV
-1080 GLLAKMRGLRGTA
+1080 LKVIAKLRGLRGTP
-1093 FDPFGRTAERRMER
+1093 FDPFGRTAERRAER

-1112 YFETIEELIAGLRP
+1112 YFETVDEIVAGLAPHNRV
-1126 ENHALAVE
+1126 LAIE
-1134 IASVPDRIRGFGHV
+1134 LASVPERIRGYGHV
-1148 KQRNAAEAEAEK
+1148 KARNVAEAEAEK
-1160 AALLER
+1160 AALLAR
-1166 WRAGAAAPS
+1166 WREPASRGPADAA
-1175 AADRAAA
+1175 RAA

>member
-1 MQLAAVS
+1 MQLATAS

-16 EGRIHIT
+16 EGRVHIT
-23 GSQALVRLAMVQCIR
+23 GSQALVRLAMMQRLR

-70 FLAGSHIHFQPAVN
+70 FLAGSGIHFQPAVN

-94 SQQAA
+94 TQQAP

-108 VFSLWYGK
+108 VYSLWYGK
-116 GPGLDRSMDA
+116 GPGIDRSVDA

-157 AVHEFAFVELMMP
+157 AAHEFLFVELMMP
-170 FLYPS
+170 FLYPA
-175 TVHEVLRYGLHGIAL
+175 TVPEVLSYGLHGIAL
-190 SRYCGA
+190 SRFCGA
-196 WVGYKAVPDTVDAS
+196 WVGFKAVPDTVDAS
-210 APLEADPFDPAIVLP
+210 APLTADPFDPAIVLP
-225 DDFEMPPDGLNL
+225 DDFETPPDGLNL

-251 DWKLDAA
+251 DYKLDAA
-258 VAYARANGLNRVT
+258 VAYARANRLNRVT
-271 VPSRRPR
+271 TASRRPR
-278 YGIVAT
+278 FGIVAT

-301 DRTADEIGITVLKV
+301 DRTADEIGITVLKL
-315 AMPYPFDAETVRG
+315 AMPYPFDAAAVRE

-334 ELFVVEEKVALSELQ
+334 ELFVVEEKAALSELHV
-349 IRNALYPLPD
+349 RNALYPLPD
-359 GRRPRVIGQKDEA
+359 GRRPRVVGQKDEA

-393 ARIAHFHTSRAIDER
+393 GRIAHFHTSRTIDDR
-408 IAFLDAKARQ
+408 LAFLDAQARQ
-418 ARARQA
+418 TRARQA

-476 EGANWMGQAP
+476 EGANWIGQAP

-509 IRACVAA
+509 IRACVAS
-516 GVNVTFKILFND
+516 GVDVTFKILFND

-537 HDGPIDPPAISHQVR
+537 HDGPIDPPAISRQVR
-552 GEGVETIRL
+552 GEGVDTIRL
-561 VSDEPEKYGS
+561 VSDEPEKYGP
-571 AARFARGTRLAH
+571 AAGFAPGTRIHH

-590 QRELRETPGVSVL
+590 QRELREVRGVSVL

-617 KRGAMVDPDRRAFIH
+617 KRGAMVDPDRRAFIN

-643 AKSNCL
+643 ARSNCL

-678 FCPSFVTVQGAKPR
+678 FCPSFVTVRGATPR
-692 RGGARVE
+692 RDAKQARV
-699 VPAGLAALPEPD
+699 PPGLAVVPEPD
-711 RPRLDGG
+711 RPSLEAG
-718 RPFSLL
+718 RPFSML

-762 GGAVTSHVRIAARP
+762 GGSVTSHVRIAART
-776 EDMRAIR
+776 EDLRAVR

-795 DSLVASGDLALNVM
+795 DSLVASGDLALGVM
-809 DPRRTRVIVNT
+809 HPRRTRVIVNT
-820 HEQITGQFTRHP
+820 HEQITGQFTRNP
-832 DLRFPTDSIVE
+832 DLKFPTDSIVS
-843 RIRVAA
+843 RIRAAA
-849 GKDNVQLLDAT
+849 GRDHVQLLDAT

-880 AYQRG
+880 AYQQG
-885 LVPVSGVAIERAIEL
+885 LVPVSGAAIERAVEL
-900 NAVAVEMNREAFR
+900 NGVAVEMNREAFR
-913 WGRRAARDLPAVER
+913 WGRRAARDLEAVER
-927 LALEGDDRLEP
+927 FALAGEEHREP
-938 PAPKSTAEFVERRVA
+938 SAPRTLDELVERRAAGLV
-953 DLTEWQNAAWAA
+953 EWQDAAWAA
-965 RYRGLVERVRAAE
+965 RYRGLVERVRRAE
-978 RALGGHAAGARRP
+978 EELFGREPAAAGP
-991 EAAVAAGEEAG
+991 AGEAG
-1002 GPFTDAVARY
+1002 GAALAYAVARY
-1012 AYKLMAYKDEYEVAR
+1012 AHKLMAYKDEYEVAR

-1035 RRLAARFE
+1035 RALAERFE
-1043 GDLEVTFHLAPPLL
+1043 GDLQVTFHLAPPLL
-1057 SRPDPVTGEP
+1057 TRTDPVTGEP
-1067 RKRAFGAWMWPVF
+1067 RKRTFGPWMWPVF
-1080 GLLAKMRGLRGTA
+1080 GLLAKMRRLRGTV
-1093 FDPFGRTAERRMER
+1093 FDPFGHTRERKMER
-1107 RLIEE
+1107 RLIED
-1112 YFETIEELIAGLRP
+1112 YFATVEALAAGLGP

-1134 IASVPDRIRGFGHV
+1134 IASVPEGIRGFGHV
-1148 KQRNAAEAEAEK
+1148 KARHVVEAEAK
-1160 AALLER
+1160 AAALLER
-1166 WRAGAAAPS
+1166 WRRGGEAPAA
-1175 AADRAAA
+1175 RAA

>member
-1 MQLAAVS
+1 MQLAAIT
-8 LDDKYERR
+8 LDDKYESR

-23 GSQALVRLAMVQCIR
+23 GSQALVRLAMMQFIR
-38 DRAAGLDTACYV
+38 DRAAGLDTACYI

-70 FLAGSHIHFQPAVN
+70 FLSGSNIHFQPGIN

-94 SQQAA
+94 TQQAT

-108 VFSLWYGK
+108 VFSMWYGK

-126 IRHGHMAGSARH
+126 IRHGHMAGSSRH

-157 AVHEFAFVELMMP
+157 AAHEFAFVELMMP

-175 TVHEVLRYGLHGIAL
+175 TVHEVLSYGLHGIAL
-190 SRYCGA
+190 SRFSGA
-196 WVGYKAVPDTVDAS
+196 WVGYKVVPDTVDAS
-210 APLEADPFDPAIVLP
+210 APLSADPFDPEIVVP
-225 DDFEMPPDGLNL
+225 GEFEMPPDGLNL
-237 RIPDFWYQM
+237 RIPDFWYHM

-251 DWKLDAA
+251 NYKLDAA
-258 VAYARANGLNRVT
+258 VAYARANRLNRVT
-271 VPSRRPR
+271 TASRRPR
-278 YGIVAT
+278 YGIVTT

-301 DRTADEIGITVLKV
+301 DRTADDIGITVLKI
-315 AMPYPFDAETVRG
+315 AMPYPFDTETVRD

-349 IRNALYPLPD
+349 VRNALYPLPD
-359 GRRPRVIGQKDEA
+359 GRRPRVIGHKDET

-379 FPEITPEDVARALA
+379 FPEVSPEDVARALA
-393 ARIAHFHTSRAIDER
+393 ERIARFHTSSAIDDR
-408 IAFLDAKARQ
+408 IAFIEAKARQ
-418 ARARQA
+418 ARARQV
-424 LEVARTPYFCSG
+424 LDIARTPYFCSG
-436 CPHNT
+436 CPHST
-441 STRVPEGSRAQGGV
+441 STRIPEGSRALGGV

-516 GVNVTFKILFND
+516 GINITYKILFND

-537 HDGPIDPPAISHQVR
+537 HDGPLDPPAISRQVR
-552 GEGVETIRL
+552 GEGVETIWL

-571 AARFARGTRLAH
+571 ASRLAPGTRIAH
-583 RRELDRV
+583 RRELDRI
-590 QRELRETPGVSVL
+590 QRELREVRGVSVL

-617 KRGAMVDPDRRAFIH
+617 KRGAMADPDRRAFIN

-678 FCPSFVTVQGAKPR
+678 FCPSFVTVQGARPR
-692 RGGARVE
+692 RGGSGVE
-699 VPAGLAALPEPD
+699 VPAGLAALPEPN
-711 RPRLDGG
+711 RLRFEDG
-718 RPFSLL
+718 RPFSML
-724 VAGVGGT
+724 VAGVGGS

-776 EDMRAIR
+776 DDMRTIR
-783 LNAGAADLVLGC
+783 LNTGAADLVLGC

-809 DPRRTRVIVNT
+809 HPERTRVIVNT
-820 HEQITGQFTRHP
+820 HEQITGQFARNP
-832 DLRFPTDSIVE
+832 DLQFPTDSIVG
-843 RIRVAA
+843 RIRAAA
-849 GKDNVQLLDAT
+849 GAGNLQLLDAT

-865 LLGDAIASNLFLLGF
+865 LLGDAIGSNLFLLGY
-880 AYQRG
+880 AYQQG

-900 NAVAVEMNREAFR
+900 NGVAVDMNREAFR
-913 WGRRAARDLPAVER
+913 WGRRAAQDLQAVER
-927 LALEGDDRLEP
+927 LALEGDDGLEP
-938 PAPKSTAEFVERRVA
+938 SAPKSLDEFIERRAA
-953 DLTEWQNAAWAA
+953 DLTEWQNAAWAS
-965 RYRGLVERVRAAE
+965 RYRKLVERVREAE
-978 RALGGHAAGARRP
+978 RSLG
-991 EAAVAAGEEAG
+991 AGESLAA
-1002 GPFTDAVARY
+1002 AVARY

-1027 LYADGSFR
+1027 LYTDGAFR
-1035 RRLAARFE
+1035 ERLAASFE
-1043 GDLEVTFHLAPPLL
+1043 GDLRLTFHLAPPLL
-1057 SRPDPVTGEP
+1057 SRRDPVTGEL
-1067 RKRAFGAWMWPVF
+1067 RKRTFGPWMWRLL
-1080 GLLAKMRGLRGTA
+1080 GLVAKMRFLRGTP
-1093 FDPFGRTAERRMER
+1093 FDPFGHTAERRMER

-1112 YFETIEELIAGLRP
+1112 YFEAVDELLAGLRP
-1126 ENHALAVE
+1126 ENLDLAVE
-1134 IASVPDRIRGFGHV
+1134 LTSVPERIRGYGHV
-1148 KQRNAAEAEAEK
+1148 KERNAADAESAK
-1160 AALLER
+1160 AALLGR
-1166 WRAGAAAPS
+1166 WRTRDVRQTPPA
-1175 AADRAAA
+1175 RAA

>member
-1 MQLAAVS
+1 MELAAVS
-8 LDDKYERR
+8 LDDKYESR

-23 GSQALVRLAMVQCIR
+23 GSQAIVRLAMMQFIR
-38 DRAAGLDTACYV
+38 DRAAGLDTACYI

-94 SQQAA
+94 SQQATE
-99 AFGDCRHDG
+99 FGDCRHDG

-126 IRHGHMAGSARH
+126 IRHGHMAGSSRH

-157 AVHEFAFVELMMP
+157 AAHEFAFVEMMMP
-170 FLYPS
+170 FLYPA
-175 TVHEVLRYGLHGIAL
+175 TVHEVLEYGLHGIAL
-190 SRYCGA
+190 SRFSGA
-196 WVGYKAVPDTVDAS
+196 WVGYKVVPDTVDAS
-210 APLEADPFDPAIVLP
+210 APLPADPMEPAIVLP
-225 DDFEMPPDGLNL
+225 ADLELPPDGLNL

-251 DWKLDAA
+251 DHKLDAA
-258 VAYARANGLNRVT
+258 VAYARANRLNRVT
-271 VPSRRPR
+271 LPSRRPR

-301 DRTADEIGITVLKV
+301 DRTADELGVTVLKL
-315 AMPYPFDAETVRG
+315 AMPYPFDAQTVRE

-334 ELFVVEEKVALSELQ
+334 EVFVVEEKVTLSELQ
-349 IRNALYPLPD
+349 VRNALYPLPD
-359 GRRPRVIGQKDEA
+359 GRRPRVIGQKDES

-379 FPEITPEDVARALA
+379 FPEVTPDDVARALA
-393 ARIAHFHTSRAIDER
+393 ARIARFHTSPAIDER
-408 IAFLDAKARQ
+408 IAFIDAKARQ
-418 ARARQA
+418 ARAREA
-424 LEVARTPYFCSG
+424 LSVARTPYFCSG

-509 IRACVAA
+509 IRACVAS
-516 GVNVTFKILFND
+516 GINITYKILFND

-537 HDGPIDPPAISHQVR
+537 HDGPIDPPAISRQVR
-552 GEGVETIRL
+552 GEGVETIWL

-571 AARFARGTRLAH
+571 AAMFAPGTKLGH
-583 RRELDRV
+583 RRDLDRI
-590 QRELRETPGVSVL
+590 QRELREVKGVSVL

-617 KRGAMVDPDRRAFIH
+617 KRGAMVDPDRRTFIN

-678 FCPSFVTVQGAKPR
+678 FCPSFVSVQGATPR

-711 RPRLDGG
+711 RPRLVEGG
-718 RPFSLL
+718 RPFSIL

-809 DPRRTRVIVNT
+809 SPERSKVIVNT
-820 HEQITGQFTRHP
+820 HEQITGQFARDP
-832 DLRFPTDSIVE
+832 DLEFPTESIVG
-843 RIRVAA
+843 RIRAAA
-849 GKDNVQLLDAT
+849 GGENVQVLDAT

-900 NAVAVEMNREAFR
+900 NGVAVEMNREAFR
-913 WGRRAARDLPAVER
+913 WGRRAGRDLGAVEG
-927 LALEGDDRLEP
+927 LAAKGDEGLEP
-938 PAPKSTAEFVERRVA
+938 AAPRTVDEFVERRVA
-953 DLTEWQNAAWAA
+953 DLTEWQNAAWGA
-965 RYRGLVERVRAAE
+965 RYRGLVARVREAE
-978 RALGGHAAGARRP
+978 RGLGEGEALSG
-991 EAAVAAGEEAG
+991 
-1002 GPFTDAVARY
+1002 AVARF

-1027 LYADGSFR
+1027 LYTDGAFR
-1035 RRLAARFE
+1035 ERLAARFE
-1043 GDLEVTFHLAPPLL
+1043 GDLRVTFHMAPPLL
-1057 SRPDPVTGEP
+1057 ARPDPATGEA
-1067 RKRAFGAWMWPVF
+1067 RKRTYGPWMWRVL
-1080 GLLAKMRGLRGTA
+1080 GLVAKMRGLRGTA
-1093 FDPFGRTAERRMER
+1093 FDIFGRTEERRTER

-1112 YFETIEELIAGLRP
+1112 YFETVDELLSGLCP
-1126 ENHALAVE
+1126 ANLALAVE
-1134 IASVPDRIRGFGHV
+1134 IASVPDRIRGYGHV
-1148 KQRNAAEAEAEK
+1148 KARNVAEVEAERAT
-1160 AALLER
+1160 LLER
-1166 WRAGAAAPS
+1166 WRSGDLE
-1175 AADRAAA
+1175 AADEARAA